1 MGEDLARVEQL
12 HGRFN
17 RAIEK
22 VEALPEIGISNDGQ
36 PFIREV
42 AEALQSFADWFFN
55 LTLEDM
61 SLSGSARRVHAAL
74 NALDAIA
81 DWVGLNQSQHFATDI
96 RKHVDE
102 LVEESEALDAAVLD
116 AFTVK
121 KTPSE
126 VHRSKLRHVPE
137 AKRDAIEDRI
147 QSVAIL
153 AGHLGVRLQR
163 IAIMAGSP
171 ATTDSAAAS
180 PASPSLAREKR
191 KSRKG
196 MGGRRRKGSPV
207 NELHTLRAKYEAR
220 CRRLKKKPDPLKQ
233 WLCDWGTANDMLYAD
248 AELIWKRE
256 NTRIR
261 RAGKQ

>member
-12 HGRFN
+12 HGCFN
-17 RAIEK
+17 RAIKKIED
-22 VEALPEIGISNDGQ
+22 LPEIGISNDGQ

-42 AEALQSFADWFFN
+42 AEALQSFANWFCN
-55 LTLEDM
+55 LTLDDM
-61 SLSGSARRVHAAL
+61 SLSGSARRVHVAL
-74 NALDAIA
+74 NAIDAIT

-96 RKHVDE
+96 RQHAGE

-121 KTPSE
+121 KTPNE
-126 VHRSKLRHVPE
+126 VRRSKHRHVPE

-163 IAIMAGSP
+163 IALMAGSP
-171 ATTDSAAAS
+171 TITDSAAAS
-180 PASPSLAREKR
+180 PVSPSIAREKR

-196 MGGRRRKGSPV
+196 IGGAKRKGSPV

-220 CRRLKKKPDPLKQ
+220 CRRLKKKPDSLKQ
-233 WLCDWGTANDMLYAD
+233 WLCDWGTANDKLYA
-248 AELIWKRE
+248 ECHRIWRRE
-256 NTRIR
+256 DTRIR